1 MVLCPYKDTEFDPV
15 CKGPLTC
22 KVPRLSPEL
31 SLLLLGLYWATVTD
45 WRAGDRGGRGG
56 GRAEEK
62 L

>member
-1 MVLCPYKDTEFDPV
+1 MP
-15 CKGPLTC
+15 GGH
-22 KVPRLSPEL
+22 LSERKL